1 MADNNP
7 HQFSTQ
13 TTNVTFAQITDDTD
27 FPHTG
32 LIKALSLMGKGNM
45 ALKGS
50 VTDFDIT
57 QATTGNVVVVKSGK
71 IYRDGALHTIPSGGA
86 DTNFTSSAFDTST
99 GGNSYYHLLVADS
112 SNTLQIRKHGSSTA
126 NRVPEYDEGDT
137 IIAVIMFNSTS
148 APLGS
153 MQIQFLTTSK
163 VSNNLNIGYSTGTA
177 PNDIYN
183 EAMSIEGSATR
194 TLFKNKVADADIRFV
209 LADNT
214 ADERFEIYSD
224 DDSDGDEGDTAL
236 FTVNGLGATSIA
248 GTVNLGSVANAGTDT
263 DKFLVLDS
271 GGNVD
276 FRTGTEVR
284 SDIGAGTLS
293 AESDTLDLVTGR
305 GNTTG
310 NSITCANVTATA
322 GLVGDTATAT
332 TALTTNGLMFK
343 RGEAFSATLGGG
355 VPVAPTFTTSIIYIH
370 DATGNAFTLPPPSS
384 VANSVFT
391 IRNLG
396 TATTA
401 ITVLG
406 GGKIDF
412 VPSIAGTSLTGH
424 RLVNVADQIDLPVG
438 DTVVVH
444 AVSDGN
450 PAPLQ
455 DSYYIISP

>member
-13 TTNVTFAQITDDTD
+13 TTNVTFAQITDNTD

-57 QATTGNVVVVKSGK
+57 QATSGNVVVVKSGK
-71 IYRDGALHTIPSGGA
+71 IYRDGALHTIPSNGA

-112 SNTLQIRKHGSSTA
+112 SNTLQIRKHGSSTP
-126 NRVPEYDEGDT
+126 NKVPEYTEGDT

-148 APLGS
+148 AALGS

-163 VSNNLNIGYSTGTA
+163 VSNNLSIGYSTGTA

-183 EAMSIEGSATR
+183 EAMSVEGSATR

-293 AESDTLDLVTGR
+293 AESDTLDTVTGR
-305 GNTTG
+305 GNTT
-310 NSITCANVTATA
+310 ANDITA
-322 GLVGDTATAT
+322 GSIASTVNQNISFELITAGQPISGGKTVVY
-332 TALTTNGLMFK
+332 
-343 RGEAFSATLGGG
+343 AFQLSG
-355 VPVAPTFTTSIIYIH
+355 PVALPAP
-370 DATGNAFTLPPPSS
+370 ATGNILYIKNIDPAGPITINGSPLIDNGVHPSHPKLTAANQITLNP
-384 VANSVFT
+384 FE
-391 IRNLG
+391 
-396 TATTA
+396 
-401 ITVLG
+401 TVTLQAVNDVG
-406 GGKIDF
+406 GVIQ
-412 VPSIAGTSLTGH
+412 AGH
-424 RLVNVADQIDLPVG
+424 M
-438 DTVVVH
+438 
-444 AVSDGN
+444 
-450 PAPLQ
+450 
-455 DSYYIISP
+455 IISD